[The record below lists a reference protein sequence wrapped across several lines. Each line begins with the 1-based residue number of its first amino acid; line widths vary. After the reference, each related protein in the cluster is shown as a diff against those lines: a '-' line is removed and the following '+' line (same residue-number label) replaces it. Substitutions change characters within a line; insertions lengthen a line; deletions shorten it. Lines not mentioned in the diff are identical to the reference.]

1 MYAHP
6 TADGRLLPTWT
17 RALQRTLFSA
27 GVLLLS
33 AYLFAVIHTQISSTL
48 ALWGFNASQHARGG
62 VSAPTAQTKP
72 PDEHI
77 NCRLWAAERIA
88 AYKSSLALMQERPL
102 GILSIPRLRLIAP
115 VFEGTDAL
123 TLDRGLGR
131 IRGTAKLGEFG
142 NTGIAGHRDGFFRS
156 LKDVAVGELIE
167 ISTGREHK
175 DYFVHRIIIV
185 DPSDV
190 SVLKSGTATEITLV
204 TCFPF
209 YMVGEAPYRYV
220 VQASLHHHQNGEMK

>member
-1 MYAHP
+1 M
-6 TADGRLLPTWT
+6 
-17 RALQRTLFSA
+17 QRTFLIA
-27 GVLLLS
+27 GMLLLS
-33 AYLFAVIHTQISSTL
+33 AYLCAVIYTQVTSKL
-48 ALWGFNASQHARGG
+48 ALWAFNAAQQSPSG
-62 VSAPTAQTKP
+62 VPAPTAQTQLR
-72 PDEHI
+72 DEHI
-77 NCRLWAAERIA
+77 NFSLWAAGRIA
-88 AYKSSLALMQERPL
+88 AYKSSLALTQERPL
-102 GILSIPRLRLIAP
+102 GVLSIPRLRLIAP

-142 NTGIAGHRDGFFRS
+142 NTGIAGHRDGFFRC

-190 SVLKSGTATEITLV
+190 SVLKSGTAAQITLV

-220 VQASLHHHQNGEMK
+220 VQASLHRHQNGEMK

>member
-1 MYAHP
+1 MAG
-6 TADGRLLPTWT
+6 GRLLPTWT
-17 RALQRTLFSA
+17 RALQRTFFSA

-33 AYLFAVIHTQISSTL
+33 VYFCAIIHRQLFSTL
-48 ALWGFNASQHARGG
+48 ALWGFNASQHSRSG
-62 VSAPTAQTKP
+62 VSAPTAQAQP
-72 PDEHI
+72 RDEHI
-77 NCRLWAAERIA
+77 NFRLWAAERIA

-142 NTGIAGHRDGFFRS
+142 NTGIAGHRDGLFRC

-167 ISTGREHK
+167 ISTGGEHK
-175 DYFVHRIIIV
+175 VYFVHRITIV

-190 SVLKSGTATEITLV
+190 SVLESGTAAEITLV
-204 TCFPF
+204 TCYPF

-220 VQASLHHHQNGEMK
+220 VQASLHRHRNGEMK